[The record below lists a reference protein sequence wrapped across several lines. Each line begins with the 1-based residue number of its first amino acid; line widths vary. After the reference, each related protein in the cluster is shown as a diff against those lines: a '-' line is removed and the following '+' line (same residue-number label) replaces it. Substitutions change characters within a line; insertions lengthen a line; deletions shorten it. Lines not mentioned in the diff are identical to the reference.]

1 MINIYLSLP
10 FLELSSPFGTV
21 ISIIRAVIAIIRTVI
36 PSNLSS
42 RDARAKVVEGPGSLP
57 AQLGFLVYLASRYT
71 RKPDPSACP
80 HRASAARD
88 GARDDKRIGGGFS
101 QEMTVARDG
110 SIRDGSIKTL
120 DPSNRLHWS
129 VARET
134 VRWIHSAHG

>member
-57 AQLGFLVYLASRYT
+57 AQLGFLVYLASWYT
-71 RKPDPSACP
+71 WLPGTPGTQIPRLALT
-80 HRASAARD
+80 AQARL
-88 GARDDKRIGGGFS
+88 GTALG
-101 QEMTVARDG
+101 MTNG
-110 SIRDGSIKTL
+110 
-120 DPSNRLHWS
+120 
-129 VARET
+129 
-134 VRWIHSAHG
+134 

>member
-21 ISIIRAVIAIIRTVI
+21 ISTIRAVIAIIRTVI

-57 AQLGFLVYLASRYT
+57 EQLGFQVHLVQVHLETRSR
-71 RKPDPSACP
+71 ACN

-88 GARDDKRIGGGFS
+88 GTRDDKWIGDGFS
-101 QEMTVARDG
+101 QEMTVVRDG
-110 SIRDGSIKTL
+110 SFRDGSIKTL
-120 DPSNRLHWS
+120 DPTNRLVWS
-129 VARET
+129 VAR
-134 VRWIHSAHG
+134 AA